1 MNIFIL
7 LNPVRL
13 TSIREKR
20 TSTDIGLELVRKLE
34 LLDGQELVRKLHGI
48 R

>member
-1 MNIFIL
+1 VMNILIL

-20 TSTDIGLELVRKLE
+20 TSTGIGLE
-34 LLDGQELVRKLHGI
+34 LDGQELVRKQHGTE
-48 R
+48 

>member
-1 MNIFIL
+1 VVKTFIL
-7 LNPVRL
+7 VNPVRL

-20 TSTDIGLELVRKLE
+20 TSMVIGLEL
-34 LLDGQELVRKLHGI
+34 DCQELVKKLHGT